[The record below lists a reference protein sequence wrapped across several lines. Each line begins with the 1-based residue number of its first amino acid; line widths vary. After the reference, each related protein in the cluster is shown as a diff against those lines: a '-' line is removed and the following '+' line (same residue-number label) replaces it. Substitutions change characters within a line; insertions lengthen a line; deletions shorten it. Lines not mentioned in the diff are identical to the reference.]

1 MSNEI
6 VMSIFTGLL
15 VLIGLAQVLIL
26 INQRRQNQL
35 VLLQE
40 YRQRWFEF
48 RKQWS
53 VVIFIGRNEGEYY
66 QVASRE
72 VLTELTNLVENSSSH
87 EPTVWALESIR
98 CVCNTLSDICIRI
111 LQGQLEVRDVYPL
124 FGTELLRQSL
134 PLRVLLDVYYKN
146 NFDSHEGRKHSS
158 IREELQDW
166 LIYHDGVRRRCLI
179 LIDLLWAEAVRLE
192 DLSPSDIKKAAEA
205 KIKSGVKSKKRLVN
219 ELNKINGKTC
229 ILKELKLAA
238 HLKHSEFSKFP
249 WQRGINAAELDKR
262 NETWIKH
269 ILRE

>member
-1 MSNEI
+1 MNNEI

-53 VVIFIGRNEGEYY
+53 IVIFIGRSEGEYY
-66 QVASRE
+66 QVASSD
-72 VLTELTNLVENSSSH
+72 VLTELTKLVEKSSDH

-98 CVCNTLSDICIRI
+98 CVCNTLSDICIRV

-124 FGTELLRQSL
+124 FGTELLRQTL
-134 PLRVLLDVYYKN
+134 PLRILLDVYYQN
-146 NFDSHEGRKHSS
+146 DFSSHEGNKHANIRK
-158 IREELQDW
+158 ELQDW

-192 DLSPSDIKKAAEA
+192 DLSPVDIKRAAEA
-205 KIKSGVKSKKRLVN
+205 KVHSGKTSRNRLVS
-219 ELNKINGKTC
+219 ELKKVNGKPC
-229 ILKELKLAA
+229 IFKALKLRA
-238 HLKHSEFSKFP
+238 HLKYSEFSKSAL
-249 WQRGINAAELDKR
+249 QRGINAAELDKR
-262 NETWIKH
+262 NEAWVNH
-269 ILRE
+269 ILRK